1 MQDRYTGD
9 IGDFG
14 KLGLLRQLPPAGLSI
29 GVNWYRTPD
38 ETHNSDG
45 LHIGYL
51 KDEVFRACDPAL
63 WSALGGIVNS
73 GKREIALLE
82 QANILDAVYFSK
94 LLDSSAGDKP
104 TRSAVRRVWQEQA
117 LQALQGCDI
126 VFVDPDNGLMVPS
139 ADGTAKSNKFV
150 LPYELAEYYRNGS
163 SVIYYQ
169 HKARRPD
176 DFYIEQHKDLISS
189 GAFPGAK
196 GLGLKFTKTSL
207 RYYFFI
213 LRPEHQALV
222 SDCVKQ
228 MMRTPWKHCFE
239 QIL

>member
-14 KLGLLRQLPPAGLSI
+14 KLGLLRQLASTGLSI

-51 KDEVFRACDPAL
+51 QKTEFRSCDSAL
-63 WSALGGIVNS
+63 WSALDQIVSS
-73 GKREIALLE
+73 GKREIAALE
-82 QANILDAVYFSK
+82 QSGVLDATYFGR
-94 LLDSSAGDKP
+94 LLDSSSGDKIS
-104 TRSAVRRVWQEQA
+104 RLAVRMDWHRQA
-117 LQALQGCDI
+117 LEALHGCDI
-126 VFVDPDNGLMVPS
+126 VFVDPDNGLIVPS

-150 LPYELAEYYRNGS
+150 LPYELAEYYHAGAS
-163 SVIYYQ
+163 IIYYQ

-176 DFYIEQHKDLISS
+176 EFYIDQHQQMVSS
-189 GAFPGAK
+189 GAFSSATSM
-196 GLGLKFTKTSL
+196 GLKFTKTSL
-207 RYYFFI
+207 RYYFCAI
-213 LRPEHQALV
+213 RPEHANAITT
-222 SDCVKQ
+222 CVQQ
-228 MMRTPWKHCFE
+228 MMHSPWQYCFE

>member
-14 KLGLLRQLPPAGLSI
+14 KLGLLRQLASTGLSI

-51 KDEVFRACDPAL
+51 QKQEFCSCDPVL
-63 WSALGGIVNS
+63 WSALGQIVSS
-73 GKREIALLE
+73 GKREIAALE
-82 QANILDAVYFSK
+82 QCGVLDATYFGR
-94 LLDSSAGDKP
+94 LLDSSSGDKIA
-104 TRSAVRRVWQEQA
+104 RQAVRMDWHRQA
-117 LQALQGCDI
+117 LQALHGCDI

-150 LPYELAEYYRNGS
+150 LPYELAEYYNAGS
-163 SVIYYQ
+163 SIIYYQ

-176 DFYIEQHKDLISS
+176 EFYIDQHRQLVSS
-189 GAFPGAK
+189 GAFPGATNI
-196 GLGLKFTKTSL
+196 GLKFTKTSL
-207 RYYFFI
+207 RYYFCAI
-213 LRPEHQALV
+213 RPEH
-222 SDCVKQ
+222 VKACAAHVQ
-228 MMRTPWKHCFE
+228 RMMQSPWQYCFG

>member
-14 KLGLLRQLPPAGLSI
+14 KLGLLRQLASTGLSI
-29 GVNWYRTPD
+29 GINWYRTPD

-51 KDEVFRACDPAL
+51 QKEQFRACDPDL
-63 WSALGGIVNS
+63 WSALGRIVSS
-73 GKREIALLE
+73 GKREIAVLE
-82 QANILDAVYFSK
+82 QSSVLTATYFGR
-94 LLDSSAGDKP
+94 LLHSSSGGKTA
-104 TRSAVRRVWQEQA
+104 RQAVRMDWHRQA
-117 LQALQGCDI
+117 LQVLHGCDI

-150 LPYELAEYYRNGS
+150 LPYELAEYYNAGS

-169 HKARRPD
+169 HKARRSD
-176 DFYIEQHKDLISS
+176 EFYIDQHRQMVSS
-189 GAFPGAK
+189 GAFPGATS
-196 GLGLKFTKTSL
+196 LGLKFTKTSL
-207 RYYFFI
+207 RYYFCAI
-213 LRPEHQALV
+213 RSEHANAFTT
-222 SDCVKQ
+222 CVQQ
-228 MMRTPWKHCFE
+228 MVQSPWQYCFE

>member
-14 KLGLLRQLPPAGLSI
+14 KLGLLRQLASAGLSI

-51 KDEVFRACDPAL
+51 QKQEFRLCDPAL
-63 WSALGGIVNS
+63 WSALGQIVSS
-73 GKREIALLE
+73 GKREIAALE
-82 QANILDAVYFSK
+82 QCGVLDASYFGR
-94 LLDSSAGDKP
+94 LLDSSSGDKIA
-104 TRSAVRRVWQEQA
+104 RQAVRMEWHRQA
-117 LQALQGCDI
+117 LQALHGFDI

-150 LPYELAEYYRNGS
+150 FPYELAEYYHAGAS
-163 SVIYYQ
+163 IIYYQ

-176 DFYIEQHKDLISS
+176 EFYIDQHQQMVSS
-189 GAFPGAK
+189 GAFPCATS
-196 GLGLKFTKTSL
+196 LGLKFNKTSL
-207 RYYFFI
+207 RYYFCAI
-213 LRPEHQALV
+213 RPEHTKAFTT
-222 SDCVKQ
+222 CVRQ
-228 MMRTPWKHCFE
+228 MMQSPWQYCFE